1 MKKLL
6 IYPMLFVAALFFTS
20 CNKKKIQELESQLVQ
35 KTEQANQLAEQNEFL
50 QQTNTS
56 LLERMSDLSIISK
69 AGAESLQKSM
79 ENITQQYS
87 FIQDLTTKIQQ
98 KDSLNLALVMN
109 IKRSLSNVDDED
121 VQVEVRGGV
130 VYVSISDKLL
140 FRSGS
145 WRITSQ
151 AKEVLAKLA
160 LILNDHNDLN
170 ILVEGHTDNVPISN
184 ECMEDNW
191 DLSVK
196 RATSVVRILEE
207 EYYVAPERLTAAGR
221 SEYIPKDSNATGE
234 GRSANRRTEIIITP
248 KLDQFFKLLERPELK
263 N

>member
-1 MKKLL
+1 MKQLPIYLLL
-6 IYPMLFVAALFFTS
+6 ILSLFFFNS
-20 CNKKKIQELESQLVQ
+20 CNKEKVQELESQLALKSQQVTQLEEQRNLLQ
-35 KTEQANQLAEQNEFL
+35 KTNA
-50 QQTNTS
+50 S
-56 LLERMSDLSIISK
+56 LLERLSDLSVISK

-87 FIQDLTTKIQQ
+87 FIQDLTSKIQR

-109 IKRSLSNVDDED
+109 IKRSLNNINDED
-121 VQVEVRGGV
+121 VQVEVKGGV

-145 WRITSQ
+145 ARITRQ
-151 AKEVLAKLA
+151 AEEVLAKLA
-160 LILNDHNDLN
+160 MVLNDHSDLN
-170 ILVEGHTDNVPISN
+170 ILVEGHTDNIPITNS
-184 ECMEDNW
+184 CVEDNW

-196 RATSVVRILEE
+196 RATSVVRILQG

-221 SEYIPKDSNATGE
+221 SEFIPKESNSTPA

-248 KLDQFFKLLERPELK
+248 KIDQFFKLLERPELK